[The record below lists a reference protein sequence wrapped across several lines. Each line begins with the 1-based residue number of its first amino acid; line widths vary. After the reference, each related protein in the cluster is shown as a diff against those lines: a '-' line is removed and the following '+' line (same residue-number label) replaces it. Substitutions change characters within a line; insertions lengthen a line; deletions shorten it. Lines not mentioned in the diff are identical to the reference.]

1 MKKFSLVLG
10 SLMAVF
16 FISCTGPQGPPGF
29 DGLDGFDGRDG
40 LNGFDGEPGIQAQIF
55 EVDGVDL
62 FYVDADNVWETSLDF
77 SEFTTFEV
85 LKEDAVFV
93 FRFDGNQSFTDGTQ
107 EEAWGLIPQNFFLD
121 QGIIQYVSSHT
132 LRDVGIFIDG
142 NFDLINLNPDLTDNQ
157 LFRVVIVPALGAPSG
172 KMDTSSMSSLMASL
186 GMTEADIIKVQLD

>member
-16 FISCTGPQGPPGF
+16 FISCTGPQGPPGVE
-29 DGLDGFDGRDG
+29 GLR
-40 LNGFDGEPGIQAQIF
+40 GFDGEPGIQAQIF